1 LGFDCWGQAAFDSI
15 VRCASVINGM
25 DLLLDMKYLM
35 IKIFDQA
42 EDDSVSF
49 ERWMAISMS

>member
-15 VRCASVINGM
+15 VRCTSVIDAM
-25 DLLLDMKYLM
+25 DLLLEMKYLM
-35 IKIFDQA
+35 MKIFDQA